1 MLCKGVEVKERT
13 FENNR
18 KNVIKRKNRKMSRI
32 KVEIG
37 VLTINDFI
45 QTWKRKHEKE
55 ICCENNSELDSCGRR
70 RLRICVY
77 SILMNGN
84 EIVGSTFGME
94 LYVVCIVPLRCKQ
107 VE

>member
-55 ICCENNSELDSCGRR
+55 ICCEKHNYPVKTIQNWTVVDEED
-70 RLRICVY
+70 
-77 SILMNGN
+77 
-84 EIVGSTFGME
+84 FG
-94 LYVVCIVPLRCKQ
+94 YGFIPF
-107 VE
+107 